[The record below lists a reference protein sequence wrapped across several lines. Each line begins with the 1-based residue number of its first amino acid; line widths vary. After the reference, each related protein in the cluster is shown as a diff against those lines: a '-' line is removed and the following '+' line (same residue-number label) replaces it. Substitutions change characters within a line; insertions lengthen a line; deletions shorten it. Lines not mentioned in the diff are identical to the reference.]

1 MFLLDKWG
9 YFNVFSML
17 FELSFVMILLYVA
30 KAICRF
36 RWAQHIASIGK
47 YTYCIYLL
55 HMPIVQPICAR
66 LPGIWA
72 FDLIKPLLGLAIMV
86 CIIYVGKKICKLLPF
101 GDSLCRL
108 IGIRFR

>member
-1 MFLLDKWG
+1 MFALDKWG

-17 FELSFVMILLYVA
+17 LELAFAIILLYVA

-66 LPGIWA
+66 LPGTWA
-72 FDLIKPLLGLAIMV
+72 FDLIKPLLGLAIML
-86 CIIYVGKKICKLLPF
+86 CLIYVGRRICKLLPF